1 LAFTYWVV
9 GVIGGLLFRIY
20 DIYLDQ
26 SGYYDV
32 ITEEKQIFIW
42 LFILVSTGYS
52 LFSLVCI
59 WRSANNYRISNVNS
73 KKAIWGTLAKV
84 AVVLG
89 VLRMLADWV
98 EILKAA

>member
-1 LAFTYWVV
+1 MDYIKQLWRGEVGLAFTYWVV

-42 LFILVSTGYS
+42 LFI
-52 LFSLVCI
+52 CI
-59 WRSANNYRISNVNS
+59 GIRFRFTIH
-73 KKAIWGTLAKV
+73 ICL
-84 AVVLG
+84 
-89 VLRMLADWV
+89 
-98 EILKAA
+98 I